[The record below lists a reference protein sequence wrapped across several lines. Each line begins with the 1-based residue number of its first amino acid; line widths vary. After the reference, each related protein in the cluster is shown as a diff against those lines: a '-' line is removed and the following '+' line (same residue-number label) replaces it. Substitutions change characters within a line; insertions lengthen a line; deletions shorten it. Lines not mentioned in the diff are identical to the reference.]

1 MGVPP
6 RDQPT
11 TRNAVLQTLFRAIR
25 SYTATSNLAA
35 LSLAAP
41 EILLPIFR
49 ERSESTLRTL
59 ASSYAGNVGLSQ
71 FLSTMREVADR
82 SAVVGTQNAIAA
94 ACLVFSHSMAD
105 GAVEEFCLIA
115 AIFDPAYWGSTVS
128 SQTFTLKQ
136 IVDGGTEDL
145 LRTSIRQKIPT
156 MSLPTKMRHLLR
168 NAGKHANV
176 EHPNFSYDGKR
187 LAELDALRH
196 EIIHGESITL
206 QVAMRD
212 SQEFFFN
219 VTVHAGLIISSMLD
233 LGITHRQLYVEWA
246 EDLKRQPVGG

>member
-1 MGVPP
+1 MPQQ
-6 RDQPT
+6 DQPT

-49 ERSESTLRTL
+49 ERSESTLRALVSTGAL
-59 ASSYAGNVGLSQ
+59 VEAFREV
-71 FLSTMREVADR
+71 LSTMKEVADR

-115 AIFDPAYWGSTVS
+115 SVFDPAYWGRTVS
-128 SQTFTLKQ
+128 SQTFTLKK
-136 IVDGGTEDL
+136 IVDCGTEGL

-156 MSLPTKMRHLLR
+156 MSLPTKMRHFLR

-196 EIIHGESITL
+196 EIIHGEGISL
-206 QVAMRD
+206 QVATRD

-246 EDLKRQPVGG
+246 EDLKRQAAGG